1 MALPLLGQA
10 PASSLP
16 EIGGAST
23 LTARSRSRERAS
35 AAVALLTCAA
45 FYIIAI
51 NPAFY
56 IWGDNAHYIIVA
68 KSVAMGQG
76 LRDLHT
82 PGNPPFSFPVPL
94 FPLALSPIVYFFD
107 YNLLPLKLFVVVI
120 GVGTVWAAFGLFR
133 RLVDLPRAIALTVLV
148 AVSPQVVSFT
158 HQVMT
163 EIPYLGLS
171 LVALVWAIRYA
182 ADDALARRPAWVT
195 ALAVTAACLTRTI
208 GVTLVLAI
216 AAYLVIDSMG
226 SLGRRFTK
234 AAIIVGLCAIAW
246 LAVNAS
252 ILGAIPYVGEFAHG
266 TASATT
272 HTAGLVP
279 SMVSR
284 VANNLVSYSVALPE
298 TVFYSLYLY
307 GIYGMPSRVIGP
319 AILALLIVGF
329 VYAAWRHRSPL
340 EYYTVLYAAVLLLYE
355 PANSGNLRRYLV
367 PLVPFALYYFARGIE
382 AIGVGLVRL
391 QPSRDRATHWW
402 RRATLALLTL
412 IAFINFARTVE
423 ASVVHRR
430 PEMFDFYQYGDFV
443 GYQRMADWARTH
455 TSPSSIFGTRSTY
468 IFHFFS
474 RRLTLWLP
482 WVPPGSPDSLVGAE
496 ARRQA
501 MSYVTTD
508 GTAGVADSAL
518 FATFA
523 RDTMDFERVY
533 EDHQNRVYRVRETT
547 EVRR

>member
-1 MALPLLGQA
+1 MALPFLGRA
-10 PASSLP
+10 ASP
-16 EIGGAST
+16 PPKIGRAST
-23 LTARSRSRERAS
+23 LTARGGISERAR
-35 AAVALLTCAA
+35 AVVAVLTCAA
-45 FYIIAI
+45 FYVIAI

-68 KSVAMGQG
+68 KSVAIGQG
-76 LRDLHT
+76 MRDLHT

-94 FPLALSPIVYFFD
+94 FPIALSPIVYFFD

-120 GVGTVWAAFGLFR
+120 GVGTVWVAFRLFR

-163 EIPYLGLS
+163 EVPYLGLS

-182 ADDALARRPAWVT
+182 ADEALARRAAWVT
-195 ALAVTAACLTRTI
+195 GLAVTAACLTRTI
-208 GVTLVLAI
+208 GVTLVLAV
-216 AAYLVIDSMG
+216 AGYLVIHGVGPLS
-226 SLGRRFTK
+226 RRVIK
-234 AAIIVGLCAIAW
+234 AAIIVGVCALAW

-252 ILGAIPYVGEFAHG
+252 ILGAIPYIGEFAHG

-272 HTAGLVP
+272 HTAGPVP
-279 SMVSR
+279 SMVYR
-284 VANNLVSYSVALPE
+284 VTTNVASYAVAVPE

-319 AILALLIVGF
+319 VILVLLVVGF
-329 VYAAWRHRSPL
+329 VYSAWRHRSPL
-340 EYYTVLYAAVLLLYE
+340 EYYTMLYAAVLLLYE

-367 PLVPFALYYFARGIE
+367 PLVPFALYYFVRGIE
-382 AIGVGLVRL
+382 AIGVGLAKLRV
-391 QPSRDRATHWW
+391 SRDSAARRWRPATM
-402 RRATLALLTL
+402 ALLTL
-412 IAFINFARTVE
+412 IAFVNFARTVQ
-423 ASVVHRR
+423 ASVLHQR
-430 PEMFDFYQYGDFV
+430 PEMFDFYQYGDFL
-443 GYQRMADWARTH
+443 GYQRMADWARMH
-455 TSPSSIFGTRSTY
+455 TPPSSVFGTRSTY

-474 RRLTLWLP
+474 RRRTLWLP
-482 WVPPGSPDSLVGAE
+482 WVPPGSSDSVIGAE

-518 FATFA
+518 FAAFA
-523 RDTMDFERVY
+523 RDTIDFERVY
-533 EDHQNRVYRVRETT
+533 EDDRNRVYRVRAAGD
-547 EVRR
+547 VRR

>member
-10 PASSLP
+10 PASSP
-16 EIGGAST
+16 PKIDAST
-23 LTARSRSRERAS
+23 LATRRRIRERRS
-35 AAVALLTCAA
+35 AAVAVLTCAV
-45 FYIIAI
+45 FYVIAI

-94 FPLALSPIVYFFD
+94 FPLALSPIVYFSD
-107 YNLLPLKLFVVVI
+107 YDLLPLKLFVVVV
-120 GVGTVWAAFGLFR
+120 GVGTVWVAFRLFR
-133 RLVDLPRAIALTVLV
+133 RLVDLPRAVALTVLV

-163 EIPYLGLS
+163 EVPYLGLS
-171 LVALVWAIRYA
+171 LVALFLAIRYA
-182 ADDALARRPAWVT
+182 ADDALARRAAWVT

-216 AAYLVIDSMG
+216 AAYLVIDGVG
-226 SLGRRFTK
+226 SLGRRFAK
-234 AAIIVGLCAIAW
+234 AAIIVGMCAIAW

-252 ILGAIPYVGEFAHG
+252 ILGAIPYIREFAHG

-272 HTAGLVP
+272 HTAGPLP
-279 SMVSR
+279 AMVSR
-284 VANNLVSYSVALPE
+284 VATNLASYSVAAPE

-319 AILALLIVGF
+319 AILALLVVGF

-340 EYYTVLYAAVLLLYE
+340 EYYTILYATVLLLYE

-367 PLVPFALYYFARGIE
+367 PLVPFALYYFVRGIE

-391 QPSRDRATHWW
+391 RPSRDRTARWW
-402 RRATLALLTL
+402 RHATLALLTL
-412 IAFINFARTVE
+412 IAFINFARTAQ
-423 ASVVHRR
+423 ASVLHRR

-443 GYQRMADWARTH
+443 GYQRMADWARAH
-455 TSPSSIFGTRSTY
+455 TAPSSVFGTRNTY

-523 RDTMDFERVY
+523 RDTIDFERVY
-533 EDHQNRVYRVRETT
+533 EDQQNRVYRVRETR